1 METNKKVTIVGEEYR
16 TNSLSLIPGGSEVE
30 VHYRNHV
37 KVYTNI
43 KNAGA
48 YIKKITAESK
58 DPILAIYVDGIKQN

>member
-1 METNKKVTIVGEEYR
+1 MEKSKVYVGQEFR
-16 TNSLSLIPGGSEVE
+16 TNPLSTQPGGSVVE
-30 VHYRNHV
+30 VHYQNRI

-58 DPILAIYVDGIKQN
+58 DPILAIYVDGSKQN